1 MGLQTH
7 RLYILLA
14 YHVSITWDGE
24 GEGQTMLFTILKA
37 SRAMTMRMPRMEKK
51 IRVIAVAGLMD
62 SAVRGA
68 VGRERSVERG
78 LGGRVGRRGR
88 LSIVVGESMGC

>member
-1 MGLQTH
+1 M
-7 RLYILLA
+7 
-14 YHVSITWDGE
+14 
-24 GEGQTMLFTILKA
+24 KA
-37 SRAMTMRMPRMEKK
+37 SKATRTRIPRIEKK

-62 SAVRGA
+62 WAVMG
-68 VGRERSVERG
+68 VLGREMRVERG